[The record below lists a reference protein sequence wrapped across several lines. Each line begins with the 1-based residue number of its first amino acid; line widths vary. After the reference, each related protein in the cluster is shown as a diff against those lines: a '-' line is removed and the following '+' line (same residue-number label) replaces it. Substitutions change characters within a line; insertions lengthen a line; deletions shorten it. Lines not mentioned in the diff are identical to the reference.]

1 MTRVRPST
9 RKGASARRAGAS
21 VRSSGTLDAASIR
34 ATQAIYA
41 AAMLEELKLFQV
53 ADRLVE
59 LFRSGALPIGRGRA
73 GSQLYQFTR
82 TSSRRLSS
90 AERLSLYARTLG
102 VGGGDAGGR
111 SNREFGD
118 LWARFVSGVAALT
131 GPDAAAD
138 LVRLAADVRGA
149 GRDLA
154 ANLSAHGYGVA
165 YYAAREL
172 AAQIKLIM
180 ALLSAPEVRSAF
192 GARDLWQVV
201 DQVAA
206 LHLGGASNIARYRA
220 MATAGSTIIAWLAR
234 RARDLERSSTLV
246 LKIASAAPRP
256 RLGASRPTDG
266 ELVAGCETWLS
277 AAAIP

>member
-9 RKGASARRAGAS
+9 GKGMSARRAGAS
-21 VRSSGTLDAASIR
+21 VRSSASLDAVSIR
-34 ATQAIYA
+34 ATQAIHA

-53 ADRLVE
+53 ADRLAE
-59 LFRSGALPIGRGRA
+59 LFGSGALPIGRGRA
-73 GSQLYQFTR
+73 GSRLYQFAR

-90 AERLSLYARTLG
+90 GERRSLYARTLG
-102 VGGGDAGGR
+102 VGGGDEGGR

-118 LWARFVSGVAALT
+118 LWARFVSSVAALT
-131 GPDAAAD
+131 RPDAATD
-138 LVRLAADVRGA
+138 LARRTADVQGA

-154 ANLSAHGYGVA
+154 ANLSAHGNGVA

-172 AAQIKLIM
+172 AAQIKLIT
-180 ALLSAPEVRSAF
+180 AVLSAPEVRSAF
-192 GARDLWQVV
+192 GARDMWQVV
-201 DQVAA
+201 DQVSARD
-206 LHLGGASNIARYRA
+206 LGGASNIARYRA

-234 RARDLERSSTLV
+234 RACDVERSTTLV

-256 RLGASRPTDG
+256 RPGAARPTDG
-266 ELVAGCETWLS
+266 EVVAACETWLS